1 LQAIA
6 HEIDPE
12 DILQGVL
19 SGMEFS
25 KYRDVLAESRYA
37 VEGEERQ
44 ENGRPDEAHTHGH
57 KPPRALLVAEVAQRN
72 GHEGIA
78 GDDDEEIA
86 QEILVLCDVEHCR

>member
-1 LQAIA
+1 MQAVA
-6 HEIDPE
+6 HQIDPE
-12 DILQGVL
+12 DVLQGVL

-25 KYRDVLAESRYA
+25 EDRDVLTKSRYA

-44 ENGRPDEAHTHGH
+44 ENRRPDEAHTYGH
-57 KPPRALLVAEVAQRN
+57 EPPRALLVAEVAQRN

-78 GDDDEEIA
+78 GNDDEEVA

>member
-1 LQAIA
+1 MQAIA
-6 HEIDPE
+6 HQIDPE

-25 KYRDVLAESRYA
+25 KYRDVLAESWYA

-57 KPPRALLVAEVAQRN
+57 EPPRALLVAEVAQRN

-78 GDDDEEIA
+78 GNDDEEVA
-86 QEILVLCDVEHCR
+86 QEILVLCDMEHCR

>member
-1 LQAIA
+1 MQAIA
-6 HEIDPE
+6 HQIDPE

-25 KYRDVLAESRYA
+25 EDRDVLAESRYA

-57 KPPRALLVAEVAQRN
+57 EPPRALLVAEVAQRN

-78 GDDDEEIA
+78 GDDDEEVA

>member
-1 LQAIA
+1 MQAIA
-6 HEIDPE
+6 HQIDPE

-25 KYRDVLAESRYA
+25 KDRDVLTKSRDT

-57 KPPRALLVAEVAQRN
+57 KPPGALLIAEVAQRN

-78 GDDDEEIA
+78 GDDHEEIA

>member
-1 LQAIA
+1 MQAIA
-6 HEIDPE
+6 HQIDPK

-25 KYRDVLAESRYA
+25 EDRDVLTKSRDA
-37 VEGEERQ
+37 VEGKERQ
-44 ENGRPDEAHTHGH
+44 ENGCPDEAHTHGH
-57 KPPRALLVAEVAQRN
+57 EPPRALLVAEVAQRN

-86 QEILVLCDVEHCR
+86 QEILVLSDMEHCR

>member
-1 LQAIA
+1 MQAIA
-6 HEIDPE
+6 HEIDSE

-44 ENGRPDEAHTHGH
+44 EDGHPDEAHTHGH

-78 GDDDEEIA
+78 GDDDEEVA
-86 QEILVLCDVEHCR
+86 QEIFVPSDVEHCR